1 MLGEVK
7 KIFFTHS
14 NTKNLETFL
23 FRCNFALLKYVLNAS
38 FLSMDGGDFTSEN
51 HFRFPLVLFETSFR
65 FPRDCNKRIWK
76 KSMGQNVEF
85 EFGGKKTNIWIKT
98 SVK

>member
-23 FRCNFALLKYVLNAS
+23 FRCNFALIKYVLNA
-38 FLSMDGGDFTSEN
+38 
-51 HFRFPLVLFETSFR
+51 
-65 FPRDCNKRIWK
+65 
-76 KSMGQNVEF
+76 
-85 EFGGKKTNIWIKT
+85 
-98 SVK
+98 